1 MGVWHGEKGRKL
13 TGGLIQHHKK
23 KRKFEL
29 GSLPAHPKMGI
40 EKRVIVR
47 TKGGGKKLR
56 LQQIEFANVLDASKT
71 FSKKVKILDV
81 LENPANPQWVRSKTI
96 TKGTI
101 IKTELGNARVTSRPT
116 QDGVVNAV
124 IVEEKKASGK

>member
-1 MGVWHGEKGRKL
+1 MGIWHGERGRKS
-13 TGGLIQHHKK
+13 TGGLIQEHRK
-23 KRKFEL
+23 KRKYEM
-29 GSLPAHPKMGI
+29 GSIPTLPKMGK

-47 TKGGGKKLR
+47 TKGGGRKIR
-56 LQQIEFANVLDASKT
+56 VREIEFANVLDASRT

-81 LENPANPQWVRSKTI
+81 IKNPANPQLVRSKTI

-116 QDGVVNAV
+116 QHGVVNAV
-124 IVEEKKASGK
+124 IVEEKK